1 MIGAPVISVRGLR
14 KAYGDQEVVRGIDF
28 EVGTGE
34 VFGLLGANGAG
45 KTTTIEIL
53 EGYRTRSAGHVRVL
67 GVDPARPTRAWRD
80 RIGLVLQEGGLSSLL
95 TVREVL
101 TMYAEL
107 FSRPREPRSTIE
119 LVGLEQ
125 SASVRV
131 GRLSGGQRR
140 RLEVAVALIGDPQL
154 VFLDEPTTGFDPSA
168 RREAW
173 GMIDELRRLGTTVL
187 LTTHYMDEAQNLAD
201 RVAILREGR
210 IVAQGPPAELA
221 SDVAE
226 VTLVTFRVPAAVA
239 GGEIAAHVEGD
250 LEFDGDAVTI
260 RTSHPQRTLYR
271 LTAWAESEGL
281 ELEALEARR
290 PSLEDVFLEVT
301 REAADV

>member
-1 MIGAPVISVRGLR
+1 VNGAPVITVRGLR
-14 KAYGDQEVVRGIDF
+14 KAYGDREVVRGIDF
-28 EVGTGE
+28 EVGAGE

-53 EGYRTRSAGHVRVL
+53 EGYRTRTSGHVRVL
-67 GVDPARPTRAWRD
+67 GLDPARPTRGWRD
-80 RIGLVLQEGGLSSLL
+80 RIGLVLQEGGLSPLL
-95 TVREVL
+95 TVHEVL

-119 LVGLEQ
+119 LVGLGQ
-125 SASVRV
+125 SADIRV
-131 GRLSGGQRR
+131 GQLSGGQRR

-187 LTTHYMDEAQNLAD
+187 LTTHYMDEAQSLAD

-221 SDVAE
+221 TDLAE
-226 VTLVTFRVPAAVA
+226 VTLVTFRTPPGAA
-239 GGEIAAHVEGD
+239 GDELAAHVDGVV
-250 LEFDGDAVTI
+250 EFDGEAVTI
-260 RTSHPQRTLYR
+260 RTPHAQRTLYL
-271 LTAWAESEGL
+271 LTAWAEGQGVV
-281 ELEALEARR
+281 LEALEARR

-301 REAADV
+301 REAVDV